1 MASKTTRVLLYRPDG
16 GTVREYNDVE
26 VLSYNKDMIEFSKR
40 VEEGDEVV
48 ITEYTSNLS
57 YIITEV
63 TTGPKSLI

>member
-63 TTGPKSLI
+63 TTGPKNLI

>member
-1 MASKTTRVLLYRPDG
+1 MASKPTRVLLYRPDG

-48 ITEYTSNLS
+48 ITEYTSNLN
-57 YIITEV
+57 YVITEV
-63 TTGPKSLI
+63 TTGPKNLI

>member
-1 MASKTTRVLLYRPDG
+1 MASKQTRVLLYRPDG
-16 GTVREYNDVE
+16 GSVEYNDVE
-26 VLSYNKDMIEFSKR
+26 VLSYSKDMIEFSKR

-48 ITEYTSNLS
+48 ITERTSNLK